1 MARIRPKY
9 HVIHPWFP
17 ASRSLDPGLN
27 LDPEPALTEK
37 VKSRSRQRVLRRPIL
52 QQQAHLPSLRSP
64 SDCLRSATGSN
75 CPCLAPSLPNIL
87 TRMPVTSASL
97 LPQLR
102 SRLRPGLL
110 VRIALVLLVAYGIG
124 LGLNRVST
132 ALDRRSEPAGFA
144 RGAIQGA
151 LMPCTLPT
159 LLMGHDVTIY
169 TSNNNGVL
177 YKLGYTVGVNL
188 CGALFF
194 GLFYRRLARLRHL
207 RPPTPT
213 KS

>member
-1 MARIRPKY
+1 MAS
-9 HVIHPWFP
+9 HG
-17 ASRSLDPGLN
+17 A
-27 LDPEPALTEK
+27 AT
-37 VKSRSRQRVLRRPIL
+37 PI
-52 QQQAHLPSLRSP
+52 S
-64 SDCLRSATGSN
+64 
-75 CPCLAPSLPNIL
+75 PCLSRARPNIL
-87 TRMPVTSASL
+87 VRMSATSASL

-102 SRLRPGLL
+102 ARLRPGMVL
-110 VRIALVLLVAYGIG
+110 RIALILLVAYGIG
-124 LGLNRVST
+124 LGLNRIST
-132 ALDRRSEPAGFA
+132 AMDQRAEPAGFA
-144 RGAIQGA
+144 RGALQGA

-169 TSNNNGVL
+169 SSNNNGVF

-207 RPPTPT
+207 RAATPT